1 MNIIEDQPNLGGT
14 VEADQDTVMYTELT
28 SQERSA
34 VQRCDLPINA
44 MLFALPMF
52 AENIVDPDFTIQD
65 LEEFVDSVREFQT
78 ILQTRLPD
86 MQAAIGTL
94 EASASS
100 QTREL
105 AQKLQASYEPI
116 LKLSST
122 IDDILP
128 LIDQVQDSQPS
139 YTPDSVNW
147 SRIHTLTQTMKED
160 CMNLRIHSDAVRLDP
175 LYRSFRDQRNEGD
188 RKLEMAAK

>member
-1 MNIIEDQPNLGGT
+1 MTLEDHPNL
-14 VEADQDTVMYTELT
+14 EQIHPKDQDQVIDTELST
-28 SQERSA
+28 QERLA

-65 LEEFVDSVREFQT
+65 LEEFIDSVSEFQA
-78 ILQTRLPD
+78 ILQTHLPD
-86 MQAAIGTL
+86 MPEAIGVL
-94 EASASS
+94 QASASS
-100 QTREL
+100 STREL
-105 AQKLQASYEPI
+105 AQKLQVSYEPI

-128 LIDQVQDSQPS
+128 LIDQVKSSQPS

-147 SRIHTLTQTMKED
+147 SRIHTLAQSMKED
-160 CMNLRIHSDAVRLDP
+160 CTNLRTHSDAVRLDP
-175 LYRSFRDQRNEGD
+175 LYRSFRDQRNERD
-188 RKLEMAAK
+188 RQLEMAAK